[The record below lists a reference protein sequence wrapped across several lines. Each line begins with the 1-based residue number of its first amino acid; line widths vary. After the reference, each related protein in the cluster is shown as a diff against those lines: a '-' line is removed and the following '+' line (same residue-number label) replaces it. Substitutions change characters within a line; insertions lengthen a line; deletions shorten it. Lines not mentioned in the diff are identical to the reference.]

1 MSWRPGSKKN
11 THASANF
18 AKPWSETHPAAGTGV
33 KLDAELE
40 TSTVVSLRTQGVTL

>member
-11 THASANF
+11 AHASTNS

-33 KLDAELE
+33 KLDAEPE
-40 TSTVVSLRTQGVTL
+40 TSTFVSSRT